1 MNISTKFVTAT
12 IFLGITL
19 IHSGSVNAKDAF
31 DGSNNLICAAFD
43 VSACLDSGVCTRG
56 EARTF
61 DMPEF
66 MGVDFKKKVI
76 HATYDGES
84 EKDTADSPIK
94 YSEIS
99 GTQLILQ
106 GVENDHG
113 WTMAINQQNGRMNL
127 AVVGDAVNFSIVGAC
142 TVL

>member
-12 IFLGITL
+12 IFLGISL

-31 DGSNNLICAAFD
+31 DGSRNLICAAFD
-43 VSACLDSGVCTRG
+43 VSACVDSGDCARG

-66 MGVDFKKKVI
+66 MNVDFKKKVI
-76 HATYDGES
+76 HATYDAGS
-84 EKDTADSPIK
+84 EKDTANSPIK
-94 YSEIS
+94 NSELS

-106 GVENDHG
+106 GVENNHG
-113 WTMAINQQNGRMNL
+113 WTMAIHRQSGRMNL
-127 AVVGDAVNFSIVGAC
+127 AVVGDAVSFSIVGAC